1 MLLLII
7 VFAIASS
14 AMQTRGM
21 ALPKVG
27 SIGEYI
33 REQRQQ
39 AKISLRQ
46 LAEAAGVSNPYLS
59 QIERGL
65 RKPSAEILNQIAKGL
80 RISAQAL
87 YVQAGLIED
96 REPPS
101 DVTTAIRA
109 DTHLTERQRQV
120 LMDIYESFRKEKR
133 AEDEQTS
140 QNAHPRHDSG
150 TDDEEPLPE
159 EFLAALEPYAAT
171 SRNGNVTQETKEG

>member
-1 MLLLII
+1 
-7 VFAIASS
+7 
-14 AMQTRGM
+14 M

-46 LAEAAGVSNPYLS
+46 LAAAAGVSNPYLS

-80 RISAQAL
+80 RISSQAL

-101 DVTTAIRA
+101 DIITAIRA

-120 LMDIYESFRKEKR
+120 LIDIYESFRKEKR

-140 QNAHPRHDSG
+140 QNARPRHGSG
-150 TDDEEPLPE
+150 SDDEPLPE
-159 EFLAALEPYAAT
+159 EFLAALEPYTAT
-171 SRNGNVTQETKEG
+171 SGNGNVTQETKEG

>member
-1 MLLLII
+1 
-7 VFAIASS
+7 
-14 AMQTRGM
+14 M

-33 REQRQQ
+33 RDQRQQ

-80 RISAQAL
+80 RISSQAL

-101 DVTTAIRA
+101 DVITAIRA
-109 DTHLTERQRQV
+109 DPLLSERQRQV
-120 LMDIYESFRKEKR
+120 LIDIYESFRKE
-133 AEDEQTS
+133 APAGDEQTS
-140 QNAHPRHDSG
+140 QHAHPQRG
-150 TDDEEPLPE
+150 PETDDEPLPE
-159 EFLAALEPYAAT
+159 EFLAALEPYAAP
-171 SRNGNVTQETKEG
+171 SGNGNVTQETKEG

>member
-1 MLLLII
+1 M
-7 VFAIASS
+7 
-14 AMQTRGM
+14 GM

-46 LAEAAGVSNPYLS
+46 LAAAAGVSNPYLS

-80 RISAQAL
+80 RISSQAL

-101 DVTTAIRA
+101 DVITAIRA
-109 DTHLTERQRQV
+109 DPRLTERQRQV
-120 LMDIYESFRKEKR
+120 LIDIYESFRKENP
-133 AEDEQTS
+133 EEGEQTS
-140 QNAHPRHDSG
+140 QNARPHSG
-150 TDDEEPLPE
+150 SEQDDEPLPE

>member
-1 MLLLII
+1 
-7 VFAIASS
+7 
-14 AMQTRGM
+14 M

-46 LAEAAGVSNPYLS
+46 LAAAAGVSNPYLS

-80 RISAQAL
+80 HISSQAL

-101 DVTTAIRA
+101 DVITAIRS
-109 DTHLTERQRQV
+109 DSLITERQRQV
-120 LMDIYESFRKEKR
+120 LIDIYESFRKENR

-140 QNAHPRHDSG
+140 QNAHPRHGSD
-150 TDDEEPLPE
+150 TDDEPPLPE
-159 EFLAALEPYAAT
+159 EFLAALEPFAAT
-171 SRNGNVTQETKEG
+171 SNNGIVTQETKEG

>member
-1 MLLLII
+1 
-7 VFAIASS
+7 
-14 AMQTRGM
+14 M
-21 ALPKVG
+21 ALKVG

-46 LAEAAGVSNPYLS
+46 LAAAAGVSNPYLS

-80 RISAQAL
+80 RISSQAL

-101 DVTTAIRA
+101 DVITAIRA
-109 DTHLTERQRQV
+109 DPRLTERQRQV
-120 LMDIYESFRKEKR
+120 LIDIYESFRKENP
-133 AEDEQTS
+133 EEGEQTS
-140 QNAHPRHDSG
+140 QNARPHSG
-150 TDDEEPLPE
+150 SEQDDEPLPE

>member
-1 MLLLII
+1 
-7 VFAIASS
+7 
-14 AMQTRGM
+14 M

-46 LAEAAGVSNPYLS
+46 LAQAAGVSNPYLS

-80 RISAQAL
+80 QISAQAL

-96 REPPS
+96 REQDS
-101 DVTTAIRA
+101 DVLTAIRA
-109 DTHLTERQRQV
+109 DTFLTERQRQV
-120 LMDIYESFRKEKR
+120 LIDIYESFRKENR
-133 AEDEQTS
+133 AGAPAEGTQTS
-140 QNAHPRHDSG
+140 QKARPEPRPEGSG
-150 TDDEEPLPE
+150 ATPSQDDGEPLPE
-159 EFLAALEPYAAT
+159 ETSIAAFEPFTATNGAA
-171 SRNGNVTQETKEG
+171 SGNGNATPETKEG

>member
-1 MLLLII
+1 
-7 VFAIASS
+7 
-14 AMQTRGM
+14 M

-80 RISAQAL
+80 RISSQVL

-101 DVTTAIRA
+101 DVITAIRA
-109 DTHLTERQRQV
+109 DALLSERQRQV
-120 LMDIYESFRKEKR
+120 LIDIYESFRKEKR

-140 QNAHPRHDSG
+140 QNARPRHDSDP
-150 TDDEEPLPE
+150 DDEPLPE
-159 EFLAALEPYAAT
+159 EYRAALEPYAAP
-171 SRNGNVTQETKEG
+171 SGNGDVTQETKEG